1 MNPNQP
7 AFPSSGSD
15 NPKLMGLTKREYFI
29 AIAMQGIMSNA
40 SCTPT
45 QELHFNK
52 ISDDAIF
59 IADLLIKKLNE
70 DEQ

>member
-1 MNPNQP
+1 MSPNQP
-7 AFPSSGSD
+7 AFPLSDSD

-29 AIAMQGIMSNA
+29 AVAMQGIMANA

-45 QELHFNK
+45 QERH
-52 ISDDAIF
+52 
-59 IADLLIKKLNE
+59 LIKKLNE

>member
-1 MNPNQP
+1 
-7 AFPSSGSD
+7 
-15 NPKLMGLTKREYFI
+15 MGLTKREYFI
-29 AIAMQGIMSNA
+29 AVTMQGIMANA

-45 QELHFNK
+45 QERHFTK

-59 IADLLIKKLNE
+59 IADSLIKKLNE